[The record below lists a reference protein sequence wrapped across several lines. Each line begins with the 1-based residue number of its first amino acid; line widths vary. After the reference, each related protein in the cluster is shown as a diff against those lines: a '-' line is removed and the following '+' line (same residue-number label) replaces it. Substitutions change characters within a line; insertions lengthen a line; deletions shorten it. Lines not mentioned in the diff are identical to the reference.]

1 MTGRFLYTNPEGH
14 VTACSE
20 ETGRRERRR
29 LWSVCCGHN
38 NKSSSGAGNCDI
50 LAEKEAEK
58 PIMLI
63 SMVENV
69 KDLGGSGY
77 VVGKDKAVLEQY
89 FEREE

>member
-1 MTGRFLYTNPEGH
+1 MTGRFLYTNPERH

-50 LAEKEAEK
+50 FAEKER
-58 PIMLI
+58 LI
-63 SMVENV
+63 
-69 KDLGGSGY
+69 
-77 VVGKDKAVLEQY
+77 
-89 FEREE
+89 REEHI